1 MKKEKKVVYGIE
13 ITKPW
18 SAEMYDHNEAV
29 AEVVK
34 SKVHAM
40 WAAAYEGAER
50 DYMSDDEDNDVPFQ
64 DLDWEIMASEVM
76 IDIQRAITCY
86 SFGFGYAIGQV
97 AETVEDEIEEAPLYR
112 LNAIAE
118 ELGLELEKGFVG
130 FS

>member
-34 SKVHAM
+34 GQLTDILNALVAKVAVT
-40 WAAAYEGAER
+40 
-50 DYMSDDEDNDVPFQ
+50 DYWGLVEPAFIQFQ
-64 DLDWEIMASEVM
+64 TAV
-76 IDIQRAITCY
+76 TCY
-86 SFGFGYAIGQV
+86 GFADNFLISRV
-97 AETVEDEIEEAPLYR
+97 VETIEQEIEMAPLYR
-112 LNAIAE
+112 LNEIAE